1 MQKSNSPKVEDMSEE
16 NFSFQLFDAVGILN
30 LLKEC
35 KYFLL
40 TLLKGCFLYLKAF
53 IVTHD

>member
-1 MQKSNSPKVEDMSEE
+1 MQKSNSPKMEDMSEE
-16 NFSFQLFDAVGILN
+16 NFLFQSFDDVDILN

-40 TLLKGCFLYLKAF
+40 TFLKGCFLYLKAF